1 MTKDLH
7 MRVSSFFN
15 SSFLVIVFFSFMPF
29 PVIARVTFNDFLID
43 KRDVYHGASH
53 ALTEEDT
60 GFYEIDWARKNAIK
74 EKPNFAGHYVVYTF
88 SCGTGALCG
97 EVLDL
102 KTGLVISRLPHPY
115 ESESL
120 KLDTIVNSY
129 LMIVS
134 GVEMD
139 TEEMDGSTLTTKC
152 YILDRTGFD
161 LKFLDKCS

>member
-1 MTKDLH
+1 
-7 MRVSSFFN
+7 
-15 SSFLVIVFFSFMPF
+15 MPLF
-29 PVIARVTFNDFLID
+29 VIAGVSFNDFSVD
-43 KRDVYHGASH
+43 KGDVYYGKLH
-53 ALTEEDT
+53 ALAEEDT

-88 SCGTGALCG
+88 NCGTGALCG

-102 KTGLVISRLPHPY
+102 KTGLVISRIPGPY

-120 KLDTIVNSY
+120 RLDTVVNSY

-139 TEEMDGSTLTTKC
+139 VEIDGSPLTPKC
-152 YILDRTGFD
+152 YILDRKELD
-161 LKFLDKCS
+161 LKLLDKCS